1 MSNTVLENFG
11 FIALVIAVAGTF
23 ISFVTPY
30 WLVTGS
36 TTEYIVAKIHMG
48 LLAHCE
54 PNGCTWLQA
63 DNMLFQRNMPGRV
76 TALGWPLFNLLIYL
90 INPRRPSS
98 RFDVVRSI

>member
-11 FIALVIAVAGTF
+11 FVLLVIAVAGTF

-36 TTEYIVAKIHMG
+36 TKEYIVGKFHIG

-54 PNGCTWLQA
+54 PKGCMWFSA

-76 TALGWPLFNLLIYL
+76 MALEWAFFKL
-90 INPRRPSS
+90 IN
-98 RFDVVRSI
+98 II